1 MKNSTEYYQNTINV
15 NKPSLLLSRF
25 FKLKFTK
32 KLKGNTAVELG
43 CGAGNDTMFLLDK
56 GFKVTAID
64 NNPQVKDILL
74 KRAEN
79 NKNLEVI
86 IDDFSKV
93 QLNKTD
99 LILANFSLF
108 FVKNGF
114 DTLLK
119 NVLQNINKEGFF
131 CRKLPWKRR

>member
-1 MKNSTEYYQNTINV
+1 MKNSTEYYQNSINV

-32 KLKGNTAVELG
+32 KLKGNTVVELG

-119 NVLQNINKEGFF
+119 NVLKNINKEGFF